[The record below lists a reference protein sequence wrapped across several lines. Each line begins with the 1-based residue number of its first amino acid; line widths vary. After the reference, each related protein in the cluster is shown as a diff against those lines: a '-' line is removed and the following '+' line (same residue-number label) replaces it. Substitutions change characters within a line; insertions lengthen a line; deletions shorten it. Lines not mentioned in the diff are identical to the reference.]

1 MGEIILRGDNVMHG
15 YYKNDAATKE
25 VIDDEGW
32 MHTGDLGVIDK
43 DGYIYI
49 KGRSK
54 NMLLGPSGKNIYPEE
69 IESLINNYRIVSES
83 VVISEE
89 HKLVALIFPDQ
100 EQLNKDGITEA
111 TLNDALDTIR
121 KDVNAHLPEYMAV
134 TKFRVHPEEFVKTPK
149 KSIKRYLYMKE

>member
-89 HKLVALIFPDQ
+89 HKLVALIYP
-100 EQLNKDGITEA
+100 
-111 TLNDALDTIR
+111 
-121 KDVNAHLPEYMAV
+121 
-134 TKFRVHPEEFVKTPK
+134 
-149 KSIKRYLYMKE
+149 